1 MCRVALE
8 GAERRRVC
16 GRCMIIPSAEE
27 VLGALQEEVT
37 YGTTKKCGSTS
48 VDAESMCYNYTY
60 LLSRPE
66 QVGKWG
72 QLFGKDAFQNSIS
85 RTKRPTPL

>member
-1 MCRVALE
+1 
-8 GAERRRVC
+8 
-16 GRCMIIPSAEE
+16 MIIPSAEE
-27 VLGALQEEVT
+27 VLGALDEEVT